1 MSKPCL
7 KLLPLHSFNWLVER
21 ILKVTLPAWME
32 PSLNPDKSSTFIP
45 SRRPHLTR
53 RGCKSQPGEI
63 NQRLIKLRHNP
74 PPAAATTGI
83 IIPKKPSD
91 SEAGNLHRAGEKMT
105 NDLSK
110 KKGKTAGD
118 KKGKRKVKRRETYAM
133 YIYKVLKQVSGE
145 LPINSA
151 CCW

>member
-1 MSKPCL
+1 
-7 KLLPLHSFNWLVER
+7 
-21 ILKVTLPAWME
+21 ME
-32 PSLNPDKSSTFIP
+32 PSLTPHKSSTFLP

-53 RGCKSQPGEI
+53 RGCKSQTGEI

-74 PPAAATTGI
+74 PPAAAPTGI

-91 SEAGNLHRAGEKMT
+91 LAARNLHRAGEKMT

-133 YIYKVLKQVSGE
+133 YIYKVLKQVSPHL
-145 LPINSA
+145 LPINA
-151 CCW
+151 VCCW